1 MDGILPDRTW
11 LAYRSGMERVRFGIY
26 DFSPST
32 GELRRDGTVVKLQAQ
47 PARVLA
53 ALVKRPGEIVSRETL
68 QRDVWGEGTHVD
80 FERGLNFCVAQVR
93 SALRDSADVPRYIET
108 VPRQGYRFIAPISA
122 EAKAR
127 DADTPSATSAIRN
140 DDAPSTASAGSWRA
154 AIIAATLTLLV
165 VLATGVA
172 WTLGPPQPPVVVVVP
187 FYNETGRPE
196 LDPVAGAIGDATV
209 ARLAAPGRTSEL
221 SVIGNASALRNP
233 FARQDV
239 QRIALDLDAQWVV
252 IGQLKADGAGLR
264 VIAHLIRAADMKHA
278 WAETFDDESFS
289 LPVQSRTAEA
299 IARTIEA
306 TLATPPAV
314 AR

>member
-1 MDGILPDRTW
+1 
-11 LAYRSGMERVRFGIY
+11 
-26 DFSPST
+26 
-32 GELRRDGTVVKLQAQ
+32 VVKLQAQ

-68 QRDVWGEGTHVD
+68 QREVWGEGTHVD

-108 VPRQGYRFIAPISA
+108 VPKQGYRFIAPITLGTKTWDP
-122 EAKAR
+122 EAP
-127 DADTPSATSAIRN
+127 TATSATRS
-140 DDAPSTASAGSWRA
+140 DSAPTMASGGSWRGAVVA
-154 AIIAATLTLLV
+154 AALTVMV
-165 VLATGVA
+165 VLAAGVT
-172 WTLGPPQPPVVVVVP
+172 WTLGPTELPAVVVVP

-196 LDPVAGAIGDATV
+196 LDPLARAIGDATV
-209 ARLAAPGRTSEL
+209 ARLAAPGRTSRL

-289 LPVQSRTAEA
+289 LPAQSRTAEA

-306 TLATPPAV
+306 TLATAPAF